1 MDYEYL
7 VELLIAILG
16 ITIFLGIVATGAL
29 HLYIANL
36 RITEILEH
44 LKNCPLV
51 DPYRHCAHTGLHSKI
66 RAIQDIASFLNSPE
80 FLIEVGALST
90 NDIKYFPKNLKKLLI
105 TAHYLSLA
113 FLGGM
118 IVLAVALQILDAV
131 RHSGSL
137 IEVKLGEQFSV
148 SYTPYLPP
156 LLLEILCI
164 FCIFMIGTQYKH
176 AAARYADTINR
187 HLNNCNAIISR
198 RSLLCGGAFGRI
210 VFSTCVAALL
220 AHSRLFIKTGALEAS
235 DVKSFPVSIRT
246 ELVTRHYWLMA
257 SFAGLAVS
265 IVALKGI
272 E

>member
-1 MDYEYL
+1 
-7 VELLIAILG
+7 
-16 ITIFLGIVATGAL
+16 
-29 HLYIANL
+29 
-36 RITEILEH
+36 
-44 LKNCPLV
+44 
-51 DPYRHCAHTGLHSKI
+51 LHSP
-66 RAIQDIASFLNSPE
+66 Q

-137 IEVKLGEQFSV
+137 IEVRLGEQFSV

-176 AAARYADTINR
+176 AAAR
-187 HLNNCNAIISR
+187 
-198 RSLLCGGAFGRI
+198 
-210 VFSTCVAALL
+210 
-220 AHSRLFIKTGALEAS
+220 
-235 DVKSFPVSIRT
+235 
-246 ELVTRHYWLMA
+246 
-257 SFAGLAVS
+257 
-265 IVALKGI
+265 
-272 E
+272 